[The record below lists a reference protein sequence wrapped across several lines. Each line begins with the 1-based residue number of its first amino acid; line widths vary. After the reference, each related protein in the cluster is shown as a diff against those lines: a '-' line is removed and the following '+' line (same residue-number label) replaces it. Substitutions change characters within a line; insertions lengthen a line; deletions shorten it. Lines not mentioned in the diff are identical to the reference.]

1 MSEIIE
7 VKKYNILYEFEDIMV
22 AILMDLL
29 MYENM
34 DLVDKAFKLFNQ
46 LF

>member
-1 MSEIIE
+1 MQDIIDMKE
-7 VKKYNILYEFEDIMV
+7 YNVLSDYEDLMV

-34 DLVDKAFKLFNQ
+34 EMVDKAFKLFN
-46 LF
+46 